1 MLIIQLTICISNL
14 YDIVLNLQGLTN
26 KGSKLYKI
34 MSETVKRFRNIFGIL
49 FLIIMMPALLLSQAP
64 PKISRVVIDAGHG
77 GKDPGAIGKNSREKD
92 IVLQVALKTGAYIE
106 QYCED
111 VEVIYTRKTD
121 EFIELHKRAQIA
133 NENGAD
139 VFISIHCNS
148 NPSSKPYGTETFV
161 MGLHKSTEN
170 LDVAKTENAAIFY
183 EEDYKTQYEGFD
195 PNSDEDYIVL
205 SMFQSANI
213 DQSIGLSSKVQQQ
226 FTDRVGRKDRGVK
239 QAGFWVLYKTTMP
252 GILIELG
259 FLSNPQEEKFLMS
272 ESGQDYMASAIF
284 RAFRDFKK
292 EFEDQNGDMKPLV
305 VNPPEPEQQ
314 VFYRVQFASYKK
326 EKSLDFRKFRGLDQ
340 IKMYEHDGQYKYTA
354 GNTENFEDAKKLKE
368 DLREK
373 GYKDVFV
380 VAFMNGER
388 ISLDKA
394 KAIAENKNLP

>member
-1 MLIIQLTICISNL
+1 
-14 YDIVLNLQGLTN
+14 
-26 KGSKLYKI
+26 
-34 MSETVKRFRNIFGIL
+34 
-49 FLIIMMPALLLSQAP
+49 MMPALLLSQAP